1 MKNMKTKSVLLSL
14 FFLLF
19 LLLFIFSGDE
29 VINVKEYREVLEPEA
44 PLAENVVVTSHKDI
58 PPVSYSIVNSDFASE
73 SGNYKIITSESG
85 KYVLSLVNLN
95 NSIDVNSPVV
105 EDNYFSLSLFSSK
118 GELVNQ
124 IEDSKVSGAK
134 LVNDS
139 TVIYHTLKED
149 YGIFS
154 FNIKTKAKTKVIETS
169 DPEFLNYIDLLSD
182 TKIFW
187 IEPKTGKFGT
197 TDIETLETVTLGQE
211 ANSLNSLEDNN
222 MASFSSPVVSYDK
235 SKIALV
241 KNSGET
247 FTREF
252 LVLDTQKI
260 DFNNPIAAFTSEELL
275 QHENRIKWSK
285 DSKLINTGTDGTIFS
300 VTTGKKVFSLQ
311 NSRNSTIIFSP
322 YNNSF
327 IGCETEKSKKCTVYQ
342 VEKFK
347 KVIELPENIDQVSWA
362 NKDNIVFDVGKSLY
376 TMNIQDKKLKKVTET
391 RGNFNLPMDSSLPDG
406 LIVENQNQFFTIN
419 IINSNEQNN

>member
-1 MKNMKTKSVLLSL
+1 MKNNKTKSVLLSSV
-14 FFLLF
+14 FILF
-19 LLLFIFSGDE
+19 LLLIIFSGSE
-29 VINVKEYREVLEPEA
+29 VINVKEYIEVFEPEA
-44 PLAENVVVTSHKDI
+44 PLAENVIVTSHKDI
-58 PPVSYSIVNSDFASE
+58 PPVSYSIVNSDFAFQ
-73 SGNYKIITSESG
+73 SGNYKVITSETG

-95 NSIDVNSPVV
+95 NSIDINTPVI

-134 LVNDS
+134 LVNDN

-149 YGIFS
+149 YGIFA
-154 FNIKTKAKTKVIETS
+154 FNIKTKAKTKIIETS
-169 DPEFLNYIDLLSD
+169 DPEFLNNIDFLSD

-211 ANSLNSLEDNN
+211 ANFSNSIEDHN
-222 MASFSSPVVSYDK
+222 MASFSSPVVSFDK
-235 SKIALV
+235 SKIAIV

-247 FTREF
+247 FIREF

-275 QHENRIKWSK
+275 PHENRIKWSK

-300 VTTGKKVFSLQ
+300 VTTGKKVFSLP

-327 IGCETEKSKKCTVYQ
+327 IGCETEKSKKCSVYQ
-342 VEKFK
+342 VQEFK
-347 KVIELPENIDQVSWA
+347 KIIELPDNIDQISWA

-376 TMNIQDKKLKKVTET
+376 TINITDKKLKKVTT
-391 RGNFNLPMDSSLPDG
+391 SRGDFNLLMEKPLPDG
-406 LIVENQNQFFTIN
+406 LIVENENIFFTVN
-419 IINSNEQNN
+419 LTKSDEKNN